1 MTKKHYTAGG
11 NPSHAGVFILPDG
24 KNIDMVIDHIEW
36 REREIINGREDSK
49 FIAIF
54 KKNPYTDLPMVLN
67 KVNKERILKLANK
80 GSWDILDI
88 KDLPITLTWE
98 PTKVGDG
105 LRISKTPPRY
115 TPPTATTKPATTTA
129 EATKKPSLTTSHENF
144 SKCVAHLKGG
154 GKIADLR
161 EKYEISEIMEETL
174 KQAAL

>member
-11 NPSHAGVFILPDG
+11 NPSHAGVFFLPDG

-67 KVNKERILKLANK
+67 KVNKERLLKLANK

-88 KDLPITLTWE
+88 KDLKPDMVLKGTVRNVIDFGAFIDIGVHQDGLVHISQICDKYIKHPSE
-98 PTKVGDG
+98 VLKVGDVVDVKIISVDPEKN
-105 LRISKTPPRY
+105 RIS
-115 TPPTATTKPATTTA
+115 
-129 EATKKPSLTTSHENF
+129 LTMRF
-144 SKCVAHLKGG
+144 
-154 GKIADLR
+154 
-161 EKYEISEIMEETL
+161 
-174 KQAAL
+174 